1 MTPFNYN
8 EAFSRNLGV
17 VSTAEHER
25 LRNATVAIAGM
36 GLAPLWVSD
45 MIRGSVSEIITH
57 LMN

>member
-1 MTPFNYN
+1 MKYDFT
-8 EAFSRNLGV
+8 SIMDRRGKD
-17 VSTAEHER
+17 
-25 LRNATVAIAGM
+25 AIAGM